1 MKAATAKHVFW
12 GAIVA
17 SSIIIA
23 LLFLY
28 SNTMDFLNATVRT
41 NNDIL
46 TNMMGRNFDAR
57 CLLKLRAKK
66 EYSC

>member
-1 MKAATAKHVFW
+1 MAKHVFW

-28 SNTMDFLNATVRT
+28 SNTMDFLNATVGT
-41 NNDIL
+41 LYPGIQPK
-46 TNMMGRNFDAR
+46 
-57 CLLKLRAKK
+57 LKGKPNYK
-66 EYSC
+66 GKMSKGTS

>member
-28 SNTMDFLNATVRT
+28 SNTMDFLNATVRAKYNLVT
-41 NNDIL
+41 LLVGWKVGL
-46 TNMMGRNFDAR
+46 T
-57 CLLKLRAKK
+57 
-66 EYSC
+66 

>member
-41 NNDIL
+41 KYDFL
-46 TNMMGRNFDAR
+46 TNLIGNHFDT
-57 CLLKLRAKK
+57 
-66 EYSC
+66 Y